1 MSFWSVIMI
10 VSADSASSNP
20 WLVMGPKNPQ
30 RLSVNIILQSLLSLI
45 LSLVFKSCFLLLNQP
60 EPEQTLKSSCKA
72 FAAVPLSRLRSA
84 LSFVYQGCGG
94 KVACSTSILFH
105 HQKFI
110 FFFIEPFCECN
121 YNFTAV
127 PSAALF
133 AYFVFFSLPWSGCCM
148 SHLTGLTVINTFFLN
163 TVSHR
168 GSHCFS
174 QM

>member
-110 FFFIEPFCECN
+110 FFLLNPFVNATTISLLCHPRPFSHIL
-121 YNFTAV
+121 Y
-127 PSAALF
+127 
-133 AYFVFFSLPWSGCCM
+133 FSLFHEVVAVWVIWQDWQW
-148 SHLTGLTVINTFFLN
+148 LTLSF
-163 TVSHR
+163 
-168 GSHCFS
+168 
-174 QM
+174 